1 MTAVFRLFSFFP
13 KGCDNVED
21 RLERLLSKANT
32 LPLCPGVYIMKDKNG
47 KIIYVG
53 KSRKLKNRV
62 SQYFSGSA
70 KNLKTAK
77 MVSLVDDFDYYLCD
91 TEMEALTLENR
102 MIKQYAPKYNIKLKD
117 SKNYPYI
124 KVTAGKYPSIM
135 YTRKRIADKARYFG
149 PYSGTGTVFEV
160 IGVLRKTLGLPSCKK
175 VFPRDIGKERP
186 CLYYQMGQ
194 CCGVCTG
201 NVSPEEYEKKIKC
214 AINILR
220 GGTSGAKKEIEAQ
233 MMRYADEEKYEL
245 AAKCRDS
252 IAALESLSQKQKVV
266 AAPDAD
272 QDVFAVYS
280 DDVCSCISVFNIREG
295 AVTDKTEFYFGAEQI
310 ADETTM
316 PSFISDYYL
325 KREYVPHEVLLDF
338 EIDEEESEMLTA
350 YLSSIAERKVI
361 IRTPEKGDMRTL
373 CRMVYANAQDK
384 AKLYRRNAE
393 QDDET
398 LVKLAS
404 MLGLEVV
411 PGRIEAYD
419 ISNLGTEH
427 KTCGMIVNTDGKFKK
442 SDYRSFTI
450 KTVDGIDDYAC
461 MREALSRRLSHLE
474 DEGGSFSET
483 PDLIL
488 LDGGRGHV
496 SVVRALLSEMELD
509 IPVFGM
515 VKDDFHKTR
524 ALCTDTEE
532 ISIARE
538 QSVFSLIYRIQ
549 EEVHRYSVSR
559 MENAKRKTLKTSS
572 LEKINGIGKVK
583 AKVLLTY
590 FGGLDGVRKASREN
604 IASVAGISG
613 RDADNVYEYFHGDNE

>member
-1 MTAVFRLFSFFP
+1 M
-13 KGCDNVED
+13 ED
-21 RLERLLSKANT
+21 RLERLLAKAGT
-32 LPLCPGVYIMKDKNG
+32 LPLCPGVYIMKDKSG

-62 SQYFSGSA
+62 SQYFGSGE

-91 TEMEALTLENR
+91 TEIEALTLENR
-102 MIKQYAPKYNIKLKD
+102 LIKQYSPKYNIKLKD
-117 SKNYPYI
+117 SRNYPYI
-124 KVTAGKYPSIM
+124 KVTTGKYPSIK
-135 YTRKRIADKARYFG
+135 YTRKRIADHAKYFG
-149 PYSGTGTVFEV
+149 PYLGTGTVFEI
-160 IGVLRKTLGLPSCKK
+160 IGVLNKTLGLPSCKK
-175 VFPRDIGKERP
+175 SFPRDIGKERP

-201 NVSPEEYEKKIKC
+201 KITPEEYNEKIKC

-220 GGTSGAKKEIEAQ
+220 GGTSKAKKELEEQ
-233 MMRYADEEKYEL
+233 MLRYADEEKFEL

-252 IAALESLSQKQKVV
+252 IAALEKLSQKQKVV

-280 DDVCSCISVFNIREG
+280 DDVCSCISVFNVRGG
-295 AVTDKTEFYFGAEQI
+295 AVSDKTEFYFGAEQI

-325 KREYVPHEVLLDF
+325 KCEYVPREILLDF
-338 EIDEEESEMLTA
+338 EIDEEEQEMLSS
-350 YLSSIAERKVI
+350 YLSSISERKVTV
-361 IRTPEKGDMRTL
+361 RTPEKGDMRTL
-373 CRMVYANAQDK
+373 CRMVYANAADK
-384 AKLYRRNAE
+384 AKLYRKNME

-398 LVKLAS
+398 LVKLSS
-404 MLGLEVV
+404 MLSLEVV

-450 KTVDGIDDYAC
+450 KSVEGVDDYAS
-461 MREALSRRLSHLE
+461 MKEALSRRLSHLA
-474 DEGGSFSET
+474 DESGSFSER

-488 LDGGRGHV
+488 LDGGKGHV
-496 SVVRALLSEMELD
+496 SVIRELLDFMKLD

-515 VKDDFHKTR
+515 VKDDYHKTR

-559 MENAKRKTLKTSS
+559 MENAKRKTLTTSS

-590 FGGLDGVRKASREN
+590 FGGLEGIRNASRTLLS
-604 IASVAGISG
+604 SVSGITE
-613 RDADNVYEYFHGDNE
+613 RDADNIYEYLHGDTK